1 MKVEKVER
9 FLSPSGALFEKEDEA
24 INEMLN
30 FASQLVSQAEPS
42 RGNPYISG
50 ASRGAARGDRTLDL
64 SLTNVTPHSKSPG
77 ISAKTAPAGTERGE
91 NRRRTK

>member
-30 FASQLVSQAEPS
+30 FASQLVSQAEP
-42 RGNPYISG
+42 
-50 ASRGAARGDRTLDL
+50 
-64 SLTNVTPHSKSPG
+64 
-77 ISAKTAPAGTERGE
+77 
-91 NRRRTK
+91 